1 MAISKAIKKEKSNKF
16 EPKLNVPY
24 DVQILG
30 FAEMGTQSVK
40 DFNGGEDDTIE
51 KEQIGVALHFIGFTE
66 DDDDADEGYTYTPCV
81 KKVGKDEFP
90 LIETMVK
97 DANTGKKAFLGK
109 LCDSAN
115 AKARSSD
122 GFVDIAACVGKLLT
136 FTRIEDKI
144 GGKDVEIWEVSS
156 MSPKAKKDV
165 ETDDTLPKF
174 LFDLVS
180 PDLDSKGNPQAGDG
194 FDDRFDQELP
204 EACGMFLTSK
214 IMQSEEFADL
224 VEGSGCYLDELI
236 EGWVEDYGTFD
247 NPKEKSKKPS
257 RKSPAKKKTT
267 AKKAKNEEVPEEE
280 EEEETPAQK
289 KKRLAAEKKTKAAA
303 KAKEEAEA
311 EADEDDDEL
320 SEEELAEIA
329 AAAKAAKAKKAKAK
343 KAAAAKAAAE
353 AAEEEGE
360 KGEEEEEEDPF

>member
-1 MAISKAIKKEKSNKF
+1 MAISKAIKKEKSSKF

-30 FAEMGTQSVK
+30 FAELGTQSVK
-40 DFNGGEDDTIE
+40 DFQGGEDDTVE
-51 KEQIGVALHFIGFTE
+51 KEQIGIVVHFIGFTE
-66 DDDDADEGYTYTPCV
+66 DDDDAEEGYIYTPCV
-81 KKVGKDEFP
+81 KKIGKEEFP

-122 GFVDIAACVGKLLT
+122 GFVDLSDCVGKLLT

-165 ETDDTLPKF
+165 ETDENLPKF

-180 PDLDSKGNPQAGDG
+180 PELDKKGNPQAGDG
-194 FDDRFDQELP
+194 FDERFDQELP
-204 EACGMFLTSK
+204 EACGMFITSK
-214 IMQSEEFADL
+214 ILQSEEYADL
-224 VEGSGCYLDELI
+224 VEGTGCYLDELI
-236 EGWVEDYGTFD
+236 EGWVEEYGTFD

-257 RKSPAKKKTT
+257 RKAPAKKK
-267 AKKAKNEEVPEEE
+267 AAPKKAKNEEVPEEE
-280 EEEETPAQK
+280 EEEEVKSPAK
-289 KKRLAAEKKTKAAA
+289 KKEPAKKKAV
-303 KAKEEAEA
+303 KKEPVVEE
-311 EADEDDDEL
+311 DEEEDEL
-320 SEEELAEIA
+320 TDEELAEIEA
-329 AAAKAAKAKKAKAK
+329 EAKAKAAKAKKAKAK
-343 KAAAAKAAAE
+343 KAAAAAAAK
-353 AAEEEGE
+353 AEESEGDE
-360 KGEEEEEEDPF
+360 DEDEDEDDPF